1 MTTTDNSTHADPAT
15 DLRATVAGVVA
26 GPGDPDYARAA
37 PWNVSVP
44 SQPCAVVFA
53 VSPADVAA
61 TMRVA
66 ERHHLTV
73 AVQATGHGALPID
86 SNTILVHTA
95 ELNGCVVDPD
105 TRTARVGAGVR
116 WQQVIDAAAPHG
128 LAALAGSA
136 PQVGVVGFLTGGGIG
151 PLVRSV
157 GLSSDHIRSFELV
170 TGRGEILQ
178 VTPDN
183 HAELFWG
190 LRGGKGTLGIVTAV
204 EIDLLP
210 IAGFYGGAMY
220 FDGSDAADVLR
231 VWRDWSADL
240 PEDANTSI
248 ALLQLPPMPGIPP
261 QLAGKLT
268 LSVRYASLAEPAVA
282 EALFAPVRA
291 AAAPLID
298 AVGPMPYAALGAIHS
313 DPVDPLPTFERSTLL
328 GELPDDAIAAL
339 LAFAGPESGS
349 PQVVVEL
356 RLLGG
361 AMSRPAAHRSAF
373 CHRSAS
379 FNLMVIGALV
389 PPIAEHVPAHAAGI
403 LDAVAAWSVGE
414 LPNFAPGTGPAR
426 LSRCYDD
433 DTLVW
438 LSALAEQH
446 DPHGT
451 LRVGQVVRSAVPMS
465 GN

>member
-1 MTTTDNSTHADPAT
+1 MTTTTESTHADPAT
-15 DLRATVAGVVA
+15 ELRAAVSGVVA
-26 GPGDPDYARAA
+26 GPADPEYARAT

-53 VSPADVAA
+53 ASPADVAA
-61 TMRVA
+61 TLRVA

-86 SNTILVHTA
+86 ASTILVHTA
-95 ELNGCVVDPD
+95 ALNECVVDPH
-105 TRTARVGAGVR
+105 TRTAKVGAGVR

-128 LAALAGSA
+128 LAALAGSS
-136 PQVGVVGFLTGGGIG
+136 PHVGVVGFLTGGGIG

-157 GLSSDHIRSFELV
+157 GLSSDHVRSFELV

-178 VTPDN
+178 VSPDN

-210 IAGFYGGAMY
+210 ISGFYGGAVY
-220 FDGSDAADVLR
+220 FDGSDASDVLR
-231 VWRDWSADL
+231 IWRDWSADL

-248 ALLQLPPMPGIPP
+248 ALLQLPPLPGVPP

-268 LSVRYASLAEPAVA
+268 VAVRYTSLAEPAAA
-282 EALFAPVRA
+282 EALFAPIRA
-291 AAAPLID
+291 AASPLID
-298 AVGPMPYAALGAIHS
+298 AVAPMPYAAMGAIHA
-313 DPVDPLPTFERSTLL
+313 DPVDPMPTSERSTLL
-328 GELPDDAIAAL
+328 SELTDSTLDAL
-339 LAFAGPESGS
+339 LDHAGPDSGS

-361 AMSRPAAHRSAF
+361 AMSRPGSHRSAF
-373 CHRSAS
+373 CHRGAA

-389 PPIAEHVPAHAAGI
+389 PPIAEHVPGHAAAIMG
-403 LDAVAAWSVGE
+403 AVAPWSVGE
-414 LPNFAPGTGPAR
+414 LPNFAPGAGPDR
-426 LSRCYDD
+426 LARCYDE
-433 DTLVW
+433 DTLMW
-438 LSALAEQH
+438 LGALAEQH
-446 DPHGT
+446 DPHGL
-451 LRVGQVVRSAVPMS
+451 LRIGQVVRSVTPS